1 MLNYGKL
8 FMEKDFCFLEIEKF
22 AVGKVKSLINE
33 KSVYNDK
40 IVVQ

>member
-1 MLNYGKL
+1 MLNYEKL
-8 FMEKDFCFLEIEKF
+8 FMGKDFCFLEIEKC

-40 IVVQ
+40 IIIQ